1 MIRILYIYAFMF
13 SSQLDGII
21 LEKPRDDEHAFA
33 MLSSMSGRR
42 HLVHS
47 GVSVFTNKSGK
58 QEAAVSF
65 CETTEVLF
73 TTLSAEEIR
82 AYIR

>member
-1 MIRILYIYAFMF
+1 
-13 SSQLDGII
+13 
-21 LEKPRDDEHAFA
+21 
-33 MLSSMSGRR
+33 MLSSLSGRK

-47 GVSVFTNKSGK
+47 GVSIFTGAVGK
-58 QEAAVSF
+58 AEPAVSF

-73 TTLSAEEIR
+73 AILSPEEIR

>member
-1 MIRILYIYAFMF
+1 
-13 SSQLDGII
+13 
-21 LEKPRDDEHAFA
+21 
-33 MLSSMSGRR
+33 MLNSMSGRR

-47 GVSVFTNKSGK
+47 GVSIFTSKLGDA
-58 QEAAVSF
+58 EAAVNF

-73 TTLSAEEIR
+73 TALSPEEIH